1 MAIDAKGN
9 VSKPAT
15 VKVNIQKQSTTV
27 SYSDLEGDP
36 AHYAA
41 LRLAEAGVYTG
52 VGEGGGVVLIHGHL
66 APGGAVHHLEGDQVA
81 LRVHG
86 G

>member
-27 SYSDLEGDP
+27 SYSDLGTSSMADSISAAWVLVRGWDSWELLDSTDTATRRAPLP
-36 AHYAA
+36 A
-41 LRLAEAGVYTG
+41 RSF
-52 VGEGGGVVLIHGHL
+52 
-66 APGGAVHHLEGDQVA
+66 
-81 LRVHG
+81 
-86 G
+86 